1 MNLYDK
7 SSLILVPS
15 GVKASKVYSQRPE
28 NGSGDFTF
36 SRASVANRINENGV
50 LEQVA
55 SNVPRLD
62 YSDSSCPSLLLE
74 PQRTN
79 EVFYSQNIN
88 NNGLAKIGTSIIIEN
103 IISPAGL
110 TSVSL
115 LKENGANNSHFA
127 YKDWALTNPATYT
140 ISIFAKSKGENR
152 NLKLNDGGPHGWS
165 SGFSADFNL
174 TSGTASGGTIE
185 DYGNGWYRCSVQGT
199 TSAAASR
206 LIIYSTLGTATTYQG
221 DNVSGV
227 YLYGFQIE
235 QGRYP
240 TSLIDTNG
248 PIVTRN
254 VDTYNN
260 TTGIAG
266 LLGSTTGT
274 FFVDM
279 ERFNTEDR
287 DATGGTFE
295 LRSSNGQTELNIDIE
310 ASGTTRAFYRDGGSF
325 NFMYQSSI
333 LRGKFCFIYNGSN
346 LKLYHNGL
354 NQFSSATALSANDF
368 SQLVYT
374 GIDGAKLHHQIML
387 FPTALTDEEAIALT
401 TL

>member
-28 NGSGDFTF
+28 NGDGDFTF
-36 SRASVANRINENGV
+36 SRASVANRINKNG
-50 LEQVA
+50 LIEQVA

-79 EVFYSQNIN
+79 LVRYSEDFTQWVSLNSPIITPNYGISPDGTNNSTRIQFDFDDRIYTPVSLSGDITYSLYLKGSGVITIRENTNVYLQNITLTDQWIRYN
-88 NNGLAKIGTSIIIEN
+88 LSFNSSI
-103 IISPAGL
+103 
-110 TSVSL
+110 TSVQIQNQGSESVDL
-115 LKENGANNSHFA
+115 EVWGVQVENGS
-127 YKDWALTNPATYT
+127 
-140 ISIFAKSKGENR
+140 
-152 NLKLNDGGPHGWS
+152 
-165 SGFSADFNL
+165 
-174 TSGTASGGTIE
+174 
-185 DYGNGWYRCSVQGT
+185 
-199 TSAAASR
+199 
-206 LIIYSTLGTATTYQG
+206 
-221 DNVSGV
+221 
-227 YLYGFQIE
+227 
-235 QGRYP
+235 YP
-240 TSLIDTNG
+240 TSYIPTYNSA
-248 PIVTRN
+248 VTRN

-354 NQFSSATALSANDF
+354 NQFDYATALSANDF